1 MIRALSAVGIGGLL
15 LTVLPSV
22 FYLTGGVDLSTVQTL
37 MLIGTVV
44 WYAAAVTGQAV
55 GRGSVAGDV

>member
-1 MIRALSAVGIGGLL
+1 MNRALSAVGIGGLL

-22 FYLTGGVDLSTVQTL
+22 FYLTGGVDLSTVKTL

-44 WYAAAVTGQAV
+44 WYVAAVAGQAV
-55 GRGSVAGDV
+55 GRGTLVDAA

>member
-44 WYAAAVTGQAV
+44 WYAAAVTAQAV